1 MKENYVNV
9 CFVIDQSGSM
19 YGSETDVIG
28 GFQKVID
35 EQRAVKEGK
44 CTVSMFKFED
54 EVEECFVG
62 KDVNEVG
69 ELEYQPGGCTALN
82 DAVCIA
88 VDRIGDWLAAMPES
102 ERPAKNMV
110 VVITDG
116 MENASRRFT
125 YKDVKARIDHQTDK
139 YGWTFVYLGADLTN
153 AQEAKEMG
161 FRNTGYMDKKEGF
174 GKAFGLVGLGCC
186 SYRRS
191 ERSIPNNLFE
201 AELNDKLDEMT
212 SEYEVSK
219 GVKVEGR

>member
-9 CFVIDQSGSM
+9 CFIIDQSGSM
-19 YGSETDVIG
+19 YGSEADVIG

-54 EVEECFVG
+54 RVEECFVG

-69 ELEYQPGGCTALN
+69 ELVYTPGGCTALN

-88 VDRIGDWLAAMPES
+88 VDRIGEWLAAMPES

-116 MENASRRFT
+116 KENASRRYT
-125 YKDVKARIDHQTDK
+125 HKDARERIQHQTDK
-139 YGWTFVYLGADLTN
+139 YGWTFVYLGANITDAT
-153 AQEAKEMG
+153 EAREMG
-161 FRNTGYMDKKEGF
+161 FENRGYMAKKDLNR
-174 GKAFGLVGLGCC
+174 AFGAIHSVAYCF
-186 SYRRS
+186 RS
-191 ERSIPNNLFE
+191 RKNDEDADVFLDKELADMTAEFE
-201 AELNDKLDEMT
+201 QESGVEI
-212 SEYEVSK
+212 K
-219 GVKVEGR
+219 GK

>member
-9 CFVIDQSGSM
+9 CFIIDQSGSM
-19 YGSETDVIG
+19 HGSEADVIG

-54 EVEECFVG
+54 RVEECFVG

-69 ELEYQPGGCTALN
+69 ELDYTPGGCTALN

-88 VDRIGDWLAAMPES
+88 VDRIGEWLAAMPES

-116 MENASRRFT
+116 KENASRRYT
-125 YKDVKARIDHQTDK
+125 HKDARERIQHQTDK
-139 YGWTFVYLGADLTN
+139 YGWTFVYLGANITDAT
-153 AQEAKEMG
+153 EAREMG
-161 FRNTGYMDKKEGF
+161 FVNTGYMAKKDLNR
-174 GKAFGLVGLGCC
+174 AFGAIHSVAYCF
-186 SYRRS
+186 RS
-191 ERSIPNNLFE
+191 SKNDEDADLFLE
-201 AELNDKLDEMT
+201 EQLANMTAEFEQE
-212 SEYEVSK
+212 SGVEIK
-219 GVKVEGR
+219 GK

>member
-9 CFVIDQSGSM
+9 CFIIDQSGSM
-19 YGSETDVIG
+19 YGSEADVIG

-54 EVEECFVG
+54 RVEECFVG

-69 ELEYQPGGCTALN
+69 ELVYTPGGCTALN

-88 VDRIGDWLAAMPES
+88 VDRIGEWLAAMPES

-116 MENASRRFT
+116 MENASRRYT
-125 YKDVKARIDHQTDK
+125 LKDARERIQHQTDK
-139 YGWTFVYLGADLTN
+139 YGWTFVYLGANITDAT
-153 AQEAKEMG
+153 EAREMG
-161 FRNTGYMDKKEGF
+161 FENTGYMDKKDLDW
-174 GKAFGLVGLGCC
+174 AFGAIHSVAYCF
-186 SYRRS
+186 RS
-191 ERSIPNNLFE
+191 RKNDEDANLFLDKE
-201 AELNDKLDEMT
+201 LANMTAEFEQE
-212 SEYEVSK
+212 SGVEIK
-219 GVKVEGR
+219 GK

>member
-9 CFVIDQSGSM
+9 CFIIDQSGSM
-19 YGSETDVIG
+19 YGSEADVIG

-54 EVEECFVG
+54 RVEECFVG

-69 ELEYQPGGCTALN
+69 ELDYTPGGCTALN

-88 VDRIGDWLAAMPES
+88 VDRIGEWLAAMPES

-116 MENASRRFT
+116 KENASRRYT
-125 YKDVKARIDHQTDK
+125 HKDARERIQHQTDK
-139 YGWTFVYLGADLTN
+139 YGWTFVYLGANITDAT
-153 AQEAKEMG
+153 EAREMG
-161 FRNTGYMDKKEGF
+161 FENTGYMDKKDFHRAFAAIHGF
-174 GKAFGLVGLGCC
+174 ACCFRARKNDEDADVFLDKELADMTAEFEQKSGVEIKGK
-186 SYRRS
+186 
-191 ERSIPNNLFE
+191 
-201 AELNDKLDEMT
+201 
-212 SEYEVSK
+212 
-219 GVKVEGR
+219 

>member
-9 CFVIDQSGSM
+9 CFIIDQSGSM
-19 YGSETDVIG
+19 YGSEADVIG

-54 EVEECFVG
+54 RVEECFVG

-69 ELEYQPGGCTALN
+69 ELDYTPGGCTALN

-88 VDRIGDWLAAMPES
+88 VDRIGEWLAAMPES

-116 MENASRRFT
+116 QENASRRYT
-125 YKDVKARIDHQTDK
+125 HKDARERIQHQTDK
-139 YGWTFVYLGADLTN
+139 YGWTFVYLGANITDAT
-153 AQEAKEMG
+153 EAREMG
-161 FRNTGYMDKKEGF
+161 FENTGYISKKKM
-174 GKAFGLVGLGCC
+174 GKAFGLVNGVAYCFRARKNDEDADVFLDK
-186 SYRRS
+186 
-191 ERSIPNNLFE
+191 ELADMTAEFE
-201 AELNDKLDEMT
+201 QESGVEI
-212 SEYEVSK
+212 K
-219 GVKVEGR
+219 GK

>member
-9 CFVIDQSGSM
+9 CFIIDQSGSM
-19 YGSETDVIG
+19 YGSEADVIG

-54 EVEECFVG
+54 RVEECFVG

-69 ELEYQPGGCTALN
+69 ELVYTPGGCTALN

-88 VDRIGDWLAAMPES
+88 VDRMGEWLAAMPES

-116 MENASRRFT
+116 QENASRRYT
-125 YKDVKARIDHQTDK
+125 HKDARERIQHQTDK
-139 YGWTFVYLGADLTN
+139 YGWTFVYLGANITDAT
-153 AQEAKEMG
+153 EAREMG
-161 FRNTGYMDKKEGF
+161 FENMGYMDKKDLDR
-174 GKAFGLVGLGCC
+174 AFGAIHSVAYCF
-186 SYRRS
+186 RS
-191 ERSIPNNLFE
+191 RKNDEDANLFLDK
-201 AELNDKLDEMT
+201 ELAKMT
-212 SEYEVSK
+212 AKFEQESGVEIK
-219 GVKVEGR
+219 GK

>member
-9 CFVIDQSGSM
+9 CFIIDQSGSM
-19 YGSETDVIG
+19 YGSEADVIG

-69 ELEYQPGGCTALN
+69 ELEYEPGGCTALN

-88 VDRIGDWLAAMPES
+88 VDRIGEWLAAMPES

-116 MENASRRFT
+116 QENASRRYT
-125 YKDVKARIDHQTDK
+125 HKDARERIQHQTDK
-139 YGWTFVYLGADLTN
+139 YGWTFVYLGANITDAT
-153 AQEAKEMG
+153 EAREMG
-161 FRNTGYMDKKEGF
+161 FENTGYMDKKDFHRAFAAIHNVAYCFRSRKNDEDADVFLDKELANMTAEFEQESGVEIK
-174 GKAFGLVGLGCC
+174 GK
-186 SYRRS
+186 
-191 ERSIPNNLFE
+191 
-201 AELNDKLDEMT
+201 
-212 SEYEVSK
+212 
-219 GVKVEGR
+219 

>member
-9 CFVIDQSGSM
+9 CFIIDQSGSM
-19 YGSETDVIG
+19 YGSEADVIG

-54 EVEECFVG
+54 RVEECFVG

-69 ELEYQPGGCTALN
+69 ELEYEPGGCTALN

-88 VDRIGDWLAAMPES
+88 VDRIGEWLAAMPES

-116 MENASRRFT
+116 MENASRRYT
-125 YKDVKARIDHQTDK
+125 LKDARERIQHQTDK
-139 YGWTFVYLGADLTN
+139 YGWTFVYLGANITDAT
-153 AQEAKEMG
+153 EAREMG
-161 FRNTGYMDKKEGF
+161 FENTGYMDKKDLDR
-174 GKAFGLVGLGCC
+174 AFGAIHGFVYCC
-186 SYRRS
+186 RNSS
-191 ERSIPNNLFE
+191 
-201 AELNDKLDEMT
+201 
-212 SEYEVSK
+212 
-219 GVKVEGR
+219 KVEDVDVFLDKELADMTAKFEQESGVEIKGK

>member
-9 CFVIDQSGSM
+9 CFIIDQSGSM
-19 YGSETDVIG
+19 YGSEADVIG

-54 EVEECFVG
+54 RVEECFVG

-69 ELEYQPGGCTALN
+69 VLDYTPGGCTALN

-88 VDRIGDWLAAMPES
+88 VDRIGEWLASMPES

-116 MENASRRFT
+116 MENASRRYT
-125 YKDVKARIDHQTDK
+125 HKDARERIQHQTDK
-139 YGWTFVYLGADLTN
+139 YGWTFVYLGANITDAT
-153 AQEAKEMG
+153 EAREMG
-161 FRNTGYMDKKEGF
+161 FENTGYMDKKDLNR
-174 GKAFGLVGLGCC
+174 AFGAIHNVAYCF
-186 SYRRS
+186 RS
-191 ERSIPNNLFE
+191 CKNDEDANLFLDKE
-201 AELNDKLDEMT
+201 LADMTAEFEQE
-212 SEYEVSK
+212 SGVEIK
-219 GVKVEGR
+219 GK

>member
-9 CFVIDQSGSM
+9 CFIIDQSGSM
-19 YGSETDVIG
+19 HGSETDVIG

-69 ELEYQPGGCTALN
+69 ELAYTPGGCTALN

-88 VDRIGDWLAAMPES
+88 VDRIGEWLAAMPES

-116 MENASRRFT
+116 MENASHRYT
-125 YKDVKARIDHQTDK
+125 LKDARERIQHQTDK
-139 YGWTFVYLGADLTN
+139 YGWTFVYLGANITDAT
-153 AQEAKEMG
+153 EAKDMG
-161 FRNTGYMDKKEGF
+161 FSKMAFMSKEDDGIVNAMRII
-174 GKAFGLVGLGCC
+174 GAGCC
-186 SYRRS
+186 SYRMKVYS
-191 ERSIPNNLFE
+191 EDIDKSLSDSLNLMTEEFE
-201 AELNDKLDEMT
+201 QESGIEI
-212 SEYEVSK
+212 K
-219 GVKVEGR
+219 GK

>member
-9 CFVIDQSGSM
+9 CFIIDQSGSM
-19 YGSETDVIG
+19 YGSEADVIG

-69 ELEYQPGGCTALN
+69 ELVYTPGGCTALN

-88 VDRIGDWLAAMPES
+88 VDRIGEWLAAMPES

-116 MENASRRFT
+116 KENASRRYT
-125 YKDVKARIDHQTDK
+125 HKDARERIQHQTDK
-139 YGWTFVYLGADLTN
+139 YGWTFVYLGANITDAT
-153 AQEAKEMG
+153 EAREMG
-161 FRNTGYMDKKEGF
+161 FVNTGYISKKKM
-174 GKAFGLVGLGCC
+174 GKAFDLVNGFAC
-186 SYRRS
+186 SLRVCDIDK
-191 ERSIPNNLFE
+191 EANLFLE
-201 AELNDKLDEMT
+201 EQLADMT
-212 SEYEVSK
+212 EEFEQESGVEIK
-219 GVKVEGR
+219 GK

>member
-9 CFVIDQSGSM
+9 CFIIDQSGSM
-19 YGSETDVIG
+19 YGSEADVIG

-54 EVEECFVG
+54 RVEECFVG

-69 ELEYQPGGCTALN
+69 ELDYTPGGCTALN

-88 VDRIGDWLAAMPES
+88 VDRMGEWLAAMPES

-116 MENASRRFT
+116 KENASRRYT
-125 YKDVKARIDHQTDK
+125 HKDARERIQHQTDK
-139 YGWTFVYLGADLTN
+139 YGWTFVYLGANITDAT
-153 AQEAKEMG
+153 EAREMG
-161 FRNTGYMDKKEGF
+161 FENTGYM
-174 GKAFGLVGLGCC
+174 GKAKMYKAFNLINGFACKLRLEDEDADAFL
-186 SYRRS
+186 S
-191 ERSIPNNLFE
+191 ENLADMTGEFE
-201 AELNDKLDEMT
+201 QE
-212 SEYEVSK
+212 SGIEVK
-219 GVKVEGR
+219 GK

>member
-9 CFVIDQSGSM
+9 CFIIDQSGSM
-19 YGSETDVIG
+19 HGSETDVIG

-69 ELEYQPGGCTALN
+69 ELAYTPGGCTALN

-88 VDRIGDWLAAMPES
+88 VDRMGEWLAAMPES

-116 MENASRRFT
+116 MENASRRYT
-125 YKDVKARIDHQTDK
+125 HKDARERIQHQTDK
-139 YGWTFVYLGADLTN
+139 YGWTFVYLGANITDAT
-153 AQEAKEMG
+153 EARDMG
-161 FRNTGYMDKKEGF
+161 FVNTGYMDKKDLGRALSAIHGF
-174 GKAFGLVGLGCC
+174 VCCCRLEKNDEDADVFLEEELAAMTAKFEQESGIEIKGK
-186 SYRRS
+186 
-191 ERSIPNNLFE
+191 
-201 AELNDKLDEMT
+201 
-212 SEYEVSK
+212 
-219 GVKVEGR
+219 

>member
-9 CFVIDQSGSM
+9 CFIIDQSGSM
-19 YGSETDVIG
+19 YGSEADVIG

-54 EVEECFVG
+54 RVEECFVG

-69 ELEYQPGGCTALN
+69 ELVYTPGGCTALN

-88 VDRIGDWLAAMPES
+88 VDRIGEWLAAMPES

-116 MENASRRFT
+116 QENASRRYT
-125 YKDVKARIDHQTDK
+125 LKDTRERIQHQTDK
-139 YGWTFVYLGADLTN
+139 YGWTFVYLGANITDAT
-153 AQEAKEMG
+153 EAREMG
-161 FRNTGYMDKKEGF
+161 FENTGYISKKRMNRAFDLVHGF
-174 GKAFGLVGLGCC
+174 ACKLRLEDEDAGAFLSENLADMIDEFEQESGVEIKGK
-186 SYRRS
+186 
-191 ERSIPNNLFE
+191 
-201 AELNDKLDEMT
+201 
-212 SEYEVSK
+212 
-219 GVKVEGR
+219 

>member
-9 CFVIDQSGSM
+9 CFIIDQSGSM

-28 GFQKVID
+28 GFQKVIE

-62 KDVNEVG
+62 KDVNDVG
-69 ELEYQPGGCTALN
+69 ELEYEPGGCTALN

-88 VDRIGDWLAAMPES
+88 VDRVGEWLAAMPES

-116 MENASRRFT
+116 QENASRLYT
-125 YKDVKARIDHQTDK
+125 HKDARERIQHQTDK
-139 YGWTFVYLGADLTN
+139 YGWTFVYLGANITDAT
-153 AQEAKEMG
+153 EAREMG
-161 FRNTGYMDKKEGF
+161 FENTGYISKKRMDR
-174 GKAFGLVGLGCC
+174 AFGLVCGLACC
-186 SYRRS
+186 IRDCD
-191 ERSIPNNLFE
+191 
-201 AELNDKLDEMT
+201 NDKDADIFLKEQLADMT
-212 SEYEVSK
+212 EEFEQESGVEIK
-219 GVKVEGR
+219 GK